1 MVVVVP
7 VLEPSPPPVAA
18 SATPTAELTVL
29 TLVAEELPAETDV
42 AADPLIKPA
51 QIVDGASWTRTMG
64 WTEYQQVRYATA
76 RSVFKWDGTDTV
88 KVGSDETPVRVLDEE
103 VSTDQARW
111 HNRYWIDSEGQIRQ
125 SEQYLGADYF
135 PVKTTLIKAAKQ

>member
-1 MVVVVP
+1 
-7 VLEPSPPPVAA
+7 
-18 SATPTAELTVL
+18 
-29 TLVAEELPAETDV
+29 
-42 AADPLIKPA
+42 
-51 QIVDGASWTRTMG
+51 MG

-88 KVGSDETPVRVLDEE
+88 KVGSDETPGRVLDEE

-135 PVKTTLIKAAKQ
+135 PVKTTLIKEARWHNRYWIDSEGQIRQSEQYLGADYFPVKTTLIKAAKQ

>member
-1 MVVVVP
+1 
-7 VLEPSPPPVAA
+7 
-18 SATPTAELTVL
+18 
-29 TLVAEELPAETDV
+29 
-42 AADPLIKPA
+42 
-51 QIVDGASWTRTMG
+51 MG
-64 WTEYQQVRYATA
+64 WTEVPA
-76 RSVFKWDGTDTV
+76 GTLRHRTIQSSNGWQPITV